1 MTAILERRESES
13 LSLSLTHTHKRTYL
27 SKVITMSFFI
37 EDSGLIVTQLLYKMA
52 VLITVLRWILAW
64 ILRYRSRSRSTSS
77 STSACPSISSQAI
90 KESLS
95 VTTFRDAA
103 ERSPAMIND
112 TCAVCLGDLEDGDEV
127 RELRNC
133 SHMFHRE
140 CIDRWLD
147 YECCGGDEN
156 NEGEEDNHRTCPLC
170 RTPLLAANTTSC
182 GDWPTKN
189 EPSWAVERLLYLF
202 GDDLHV

>member
-1 MTAILERRESES
+1 
-13 LSLSLTHTHKRTYL
+13 
-27 SKVITMSFFI
+27 MSFFI
-37 EDSGLIVTQLLYKMA
+37 EDSGLIVTQLLYQMA
-52 VLITVLRWILAW
+52 VLITLLRWIFTW
-64 ILRYRSRSRSTSS
+64 ILRYRSRSTSS
-77 STSACPSISSQAI
+77 SSSSSSSSTPPISSQTI
-90 KESLS
+90 KESLA

-103 ERSPAMIND
+103 FRSPELISD

-133 SHMFHRE
+133 SHVFHRE

-147 YECCGGDEN
+147 YECCGGDDN
-156 NEGEEDNHRTCPLC
+156 DGEEDNHRTCPLC

-182 GDWPTKN
+182 GDWPVKN

-202 GDDLHV
+202 GDDLLV

>member
-1 MTAILERRESES
+1 
-13 LSLSLTHTHKRTYL
+13 
-27 SKVITMSFFI
+27 MSFFI
-37 EDSGLIVTQLLYKMA
+37 QDSGLIVTQLLYQMA
-52 VLITVLRWILAW
+52 VFITLLKWIFTW
-64 ILRYRSRSRSTSS
+64 ILRYRSRSTSS
-77 STSACPSISSQAI
+77 SSAPSISSQAI

-103 ERSPAMIND
+103 MSD
-112 TCAVCLGDLEDGDEV
+112 TCVVCLGDLEDGDEV

-133 SHMFHRE
+133 AHVFHRE

-147 YECCGGDEN
+147 YECCGGDG

-170 RTPLLAANTTSC
+170 RTPLLAANTSSF
-182 GDWPTKN
+182 GEWPPAKT

-202 GDDLHV
+202 GDDLLV

>member
-1 MTAILERRESES
+1 
-13 LSLSLTHTHKRTYL
+13 
-27 SKVITMSFFI
+27 MSFFI
-37 EDSGLIVTQLLYKMA
+37 ENSGLIVTQLLYKMA
-52 VLITVLRWILAW
+52 VLITVLRWILSW
-64 ILRYRSRSRSTSS
+64 ILRYRSRSRSASS
-77 STSACPSISSQAI
+77 SSSSPPSISSQII

-103 ERSPAMIND
+103 ERSPELISD

-133 SHMFHRE
+133 SHVFHRE

-147 YECCGGDEN
+147 YECCDD
-156 NEGEEDNHRTCPLC
+156 GEEDNHRTCPLC
-170 RTPLLAANTTSC
+170 RTPLLAANTSSC
-182 GDWPTKN
+182 CDWPAKN

-202 GDDLHV
+202 GDDLLV

>member
-1 MTAILERRESES
+1 
-13 LSLSLTHTHKRTYL
+13 
-27 SKVITMSFFI
+27 MSFFI
-37 EDSGLIVTQLLYKMA
+37 EDSGLIITQLLYKMA

-64 ILRYRSRSRSTSS
+64 ILRYRSRSTSS
-77 STSACPSISSQAI
+77 SSSSSPSISSQTI

-95 VTTFRDAA
+95 VTTFREAT
-103 ERSPAMIND
+103 ERSTESMSD

-133 SHMFHRE
+133 SHVFHRE

-147 YECCGGDEN
+147 YECCAD
-156 NEGEEDNHRTCPLC
+156 NEDGEEDNHRTCPLC
-170 RTPLLAANTTSC
+170 RTPLLAASSPSSPSSC
-182 GDWPTKN
+182 GDWPAKN

-202 GDDLHV
+202 GDDLRV

>member
-1 MTAILERRESES
+1 
-13 LSLSLTHTHKRTYL
+13 
-27 SKVITMSFFI
+27 MSFFII
-37 EDSGLIVTQLLYKMA
+37 EDSGLIITQLLYKMA
-52 VLITVLRWILAW
+52 LLITVLRWIFSF
-64 ILRYRSRSRSTSS
+64 ILRYRSRSTSS
-77 STSACPSISSQAI
+77 APSISSQAI

-95 VTTFRDAA
+95 VTTFS
-103 ERSPAMIND
+103 ERYPESISD

-133 SHMFHRE
+133 SHVFHRE

-147 YECCGGDEN
+147 YECDDDIN

-170 RTPLLAANTTSC
+170 RTPLLAANTSSSC
-182 GDWPTKN
+182 CGEWPAKN

-202 GDDLHV
+202 GDDLLN

>member
-1 MTAILERRESES
+1 
-13 LSLSLTHTHKRTYL
+13 
-27 SKVITMSFFI
+27 MSFFI
-37 EDSGLIVTQLLYKMA
+37 QDSGLIATQLLYQTA
-52 VLITVLRWILAW
+52 VFITLLRWIFSW
-64 ILRYRSRSRSTSS
+64 VSRYRSKSRSSS
-77 STSACPSISSQAI
+77 SAPSISSQTI

-95 VTTFRDAA
+95 VTTFHDAA
-103 ERSPAMIND
+103 ERSPELISD

-133 SHMFHRE
+133 SHVFHRE

-147 YECCGGDEN
+147 YECCGGDG

-170 RTPLLAANTTSC
+170 RTPLLAASTSSF
-182 GDWPTKN
+182 GDKN

-202 GDDLHV
+202 GDDLVG

>member
-1 MTAILERRESES
+1 
-13 LSLSLTHTHKRTYL
+13 
-27 SKVITMSFFI
+27 MSFFI
-37 EDSGLIVTQLLYKMA
+37 EHSGLIVTQLLYKMA
-52 VLITVLRWILAW
+52 VLITILRWILAW

-77 STSACPSISSQAI
+77 SSSPSVSPSISSQTI

-147 YECCGGDEN
+147 YECCGGDDN
-156 NEGEEDNHRTCPLC
+156 NEAEEDNHRTCPLC

-182 GDWPTKN
+182 GDWPAKN

-202 GDDLHV
+202 GDDLHL